1 MKTGKHTGDKNV
13 LKKRRERI
21 CIFAYL
27 LVFDSWLKLRM
38 SQKAGS
44 RNWMLYSSSKQ
55 TKKKK
60 IVLLRLHSAG
70 EMNITHLGQSGG
82 ASEIVSA

>member
-60 IVLLRLHSAG
+60 NSAFKAALSRRNEHYTFRSVWRG
-70 EMNITHLGQSGG
+70 L
-82 ASEIVSA
+82 